1 MKSFGRICR
10 CFILVAMVGCGLAVC
25 LVPTGC
31 GEINPGGYSNEWLY
45 PAQVSSV
52 YVEMFDTVSLRRG
65 HEYHLTDA
73 VAKRIEAQTP
83 YKIVS
88 NRNRADTVLSG
99 RVSGAGEAILVREQQ
114 TGQPLEK
121 QFEMSAV
128 ISWKNLKT
136 GELLIN
142 NESASASASFSTLQ
156 GQGVGYASKLAANR
170 LAERIVEM
178 MQKSW

>member
-1 MKSFGRICR
+1 MKNSDCIGRYCVYVVIIC
-10 CFILVAMVGCGLAVC
+10 CGLAGC
-25 LVPTGC
+25 LWSTGC
-31 GEINPGGYSNEWLY
+31 GRIGLNGYSNESLY
-45 PAQVSSV
+45 PEQVSSV
-52 YVEMFDTVSLRRG
+52 YVEMFDTASLRRG

-73 VAKRIEAQTP
+73 VAKRIEAETP

-99 RVSGAGEAILVREQQ
+99 NINEAGEAILVREQQ

-142 NESASASASFSTLQ
+142 GESASASASYSTFQ
-156 GQGVGYASKLAANR
+156 DQGVEYASRLAANR

>member
-1 MKSFGRICR
+1 MKKLKHIDYY
-10 CFILVAMVGCGLAVC
+10 LVLVVTIGCGVVVSLWV
-25 LVPTGC
+25 TGC
-31 GEINPGGYSNEWLY
+31 SGFDLSSYSDESLY
-45 PAQVSSV
+45 PKQLSSV
-52 YVEMFDTVSLRRG
+52 YVEMFDSASLRRG
-65 HEYHLTDA
+65 HEYILTDA

-99 RVSGAGEAILVREQQ
+99 QISTAGEAVLASEQQ

-128 ISWKNLKT
+128 ISWKNQKT
-136 GELLIN
+136 GELLIDS
-142 NESASASASFSTLQ
+142 ESASASASFSTFQNQ
-156 GQGVGYASKLAANR
+156 GNEYALRLAANR

-178 MQKSW
+178 MQTNW